1 MLTMFGYACRM
12 LTEHRQDSRRIVP
25 AILQAMSQF
34 VAIDDLSRAE
44 RVSATRRMIVRFAP
58 LNLVTAIAMCVVYAL
73 RFNQPFILM
82 AGIPLIIVVL
92 ASIVLFQGVFLPR
105 FRLSAE
111 AVDQAMNSYA
121 LAIGMAWFVLIGALN
136 TVPLSEDRVG
146 ISCVNVA
153 VICLGGT
160 FFTLMP
166 TAGLIFMSAVGVRL
180 AIDLGAIVAVPSLY
194 VAAILAFILVLYAM
208 AFGQARMFADRIR
221 TGSELAAL
229 ERQRSDD
236 AQRMA
241 EQQRAQERAHE
252 ARRAAEQQAAAD
264 DQRRLM
270 DDHAHRFETSV
281 AAAIEILSAA
291 AHQLGES
298 TAKLT
303 DMGKMSGAHVSAVR
317 SRADTVAQ
325 SMADVQRAAADLRQS
340 IGAISAEV
348 AGQVE
353 ATANAEVAS
362 NIARAQARALTDS
375 SAVVHGITA
384 KIERIAQRTNTL
396 ALNALIE
403 ATQSGKAG
411 AAFAV
416 VAGEVKALAAQTREA
431 ALEIGHHIADM
442 DANAEDVAAS
452 VDVIA
457 GDVGRIAVGANDIA
471 RAIEAQRLSTGG
483 IFAGVQNAGNG
494 AEVVG
499 VELQALAD
507 KADAAVAL
515 ARKIERVASNIG
527 IQSEQLGAASS
538 AFGARLRR
546 G

>member
-1 MLTMFGYACRM
+1 MLTIFGYARRM
-12 LTEHRQDSRRIVP
+12 LTDHRHGSRRIAFPLLRALRELV
-25 AILQAMSQF
+25 
-34 VAIDDLSRAE
+34 VIDELSRAE

-58 LNLVTAIAMCVVYAL
+58 LNVVTAIAMCAVYAL
-73 RFNQPFILM
+73 RFDQPSILI
-82 AGIPLIIVVL
+82 AGIPLIIVVF
-92 ASIVLFQGVFLPR
+92 ASMVLFQGLFLPR
-105 FRLSAE
+105 FRLSAG

-121 LAIGMAWFVLIGALN
+121 LAIGMAWFILIGAL
-136 TVPLSEDRVG
+136 TTAPLSEDRVG

-160 FFTLMP
+160 FFTLIP
-166 TAGLIFMSAVGVRL
+166 IAGLIFMSVVGMRL
-180 AIDLGAIVAVPSLY
+180 AIDLGTIVAVPALY
-194 VAAILAFILVLYAM
+194 VAAIFGFIVILYAM
-208 AFGQARMFADRIR
+208 AIGQARLFADRIR

-229 ERQRSDD
+229 ERQRGDD
-236 AQRMA
+236 AQRVA
-241 EQQRAQERAHE
+241 QQQRAQERAHE

-264 DQRRLM
+264 DQRQLM
-270 DDHAHRFETSV
+270 NDHAHRFETSV
-281 AAAIEILSAA
+281 AAVIEILSTAA
-291 AHQLGES
+291 QQLGDS
-298 TAKLT
+298 TGKLT
-303 DMGKMSGAHVSAVR
+303 DMGKISGAHVAAVR
-317 SRADTVAQ
+317 SRAVTVAQ

-353 ATANAEVAS
+353 ATANAELAS

-375 SAVVHGITA
+375 SAVVRGITA

-431 ALEIGHHIADM
+431 ALEIGHHIAHM
-442 DANAEDVAAS
+442 DANADDVAAS

-471 RAIEAQRLSTGG
+471 RAIEAQRMSTGG
-483 IFAGVQNAGNG
+483 IFAGVENAGHG
-494 AEVVG
+494 ADAVG
-499 VELQALAD
+499 ADLQALAD

-515 ARKIERVASNIG
+515 ASKIERVASDIG
-527 IQSEQLGAASS
+527 IQSEQLGAASA